1 MELLQ
6 GDNGDLTANQ
16 APRVALSVK
25 LPYMEGTKHALSS
38 LGETEQRPWGWR
50 LTPLPWIIDR
60 LIGLH
65 KDVASS
71 GREEQVDTLS
81 LCGFES
87 CVP

>member
-16 APRVALSVK
+16 APRVALSVE
-25 LPYMEGTKHALSS
+25 LPYIEGTKHALSS

-50 LTPLPWIIDR
+50 LTPLPRIIV
-60 LIGLH
+60 IGLH